1 MLSEKEVVRLYEDS
15 LVAVAR
21 NYVDFESDD
30 TKGTIYESIVFSLGR
45 VLEHEFT
52 KITADIVNAK
62 TNDNNH
68 KLKAV

>member
-1 MLSEKEVVRLYEDS
+1 MLSEKEVTRLYEDS
-15 LVAVAR
+15 LVAVAK

-62 TNDNNH
+62 NNDVNA
-68 KLKAV
+68 KLKAM

>member
-15 LVAVAR
+15 LEAVAK

-52 KITADIVNAK
+52 KITADIVSAK
-62 TNDNNH
+62 TIDVNQ
-68 KLKAV
+68 KFKAM